1 MLRFLQRSIT
11 RSAHLNDCSQK
22 FWLAQ
27 NWRGRVRNYSLYEPD
42 YLDALKPQIPVY
54 DAINIQIKGYD
65 FPVLEHYQ
73 KFIHSVSENM
83 NIEVEDGWALPAQ
96 TQTVQRL
103 KPRSTVIDAEYK
115 LSIYER
121 NVQIVDVPSTTLA
134 ILLNILRAT
143 LPEGV
148 SLSVHEHTP
157 EQEEIRYV
165 PDQELMELKSQL
177 EALGGPRKK

>member
-1 MLRFLQRSIT
+1 MLRLLQRSVS
-11 RSAHLNDCSQK
+11 RSSHLNDCLQK
-22 FWLAQ
+22 FSLAQ
-27 NWRGRVRNYSLYEPD
+27 NQRGRARNYSIYEPD
-42 YLDALKPQIPVY
+42 YLDALKPKIPVY

-65 FPVLEHYQ
+65 YPVLEHYQ
-73 KFIHSVSENM
+73 KFIHNLSENM

-96 TQTVQRL
+96 TQTVQRF
-103 KPRSTVIDAEYK
+103 KPQSTVVDSEYK

-143 LPEGV
+143 VPEGV
-148 SLSVHEHTP
+148 NLSVHEHSP
-157 EQEEIRYV
+157 EHEEIRYV
-165 PDQELMELKSQL
+165 PDQELLELKSQL